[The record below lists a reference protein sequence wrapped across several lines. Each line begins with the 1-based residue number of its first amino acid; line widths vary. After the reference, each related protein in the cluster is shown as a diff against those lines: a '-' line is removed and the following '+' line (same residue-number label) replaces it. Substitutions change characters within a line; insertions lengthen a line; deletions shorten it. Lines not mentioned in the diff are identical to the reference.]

1 MKTIVLISSCDGF
14 LDCWEPMIYSIK
26 KHWPDCPF
34 PIYFVSNYKSSPE
47 KTVTFLK
54 VGKDLGFASN
64 LKNALKMVDCE
75 YVIYLQEDYFID
87 NAIDNFSIMNHI
99 QHCKDNNID
108 LLKIDDYTV
117 LRDNLRIKD
126 TIYCENPID
135 IKYSLDTSAAIWKK
149 SLLEQ
154 VCLEGYS
161 GWDFERKIVPYIQ
174 AAGIKINSE
183 IIHSSLFPQ
192 KGIKYVKYTAVTRGR
207 WTRDGVRFLRENGFD
222 NIISNRKVEGKLSAF
237 FISLYSPLSIL
248 RIPISLIIKILQ
260 KINL

>member
-1 MKTIVLISSCDGF
+1 
-14 LDCWEPMIYSIK
+14 
-26 KHWPDCPF
+26 
-34 PIYFVSNYKSSPE
+34 
-47 KTVTFLK
+47 
-54 VGKDLGFASN
+54 
-64 LKNALKMVDCE
+64 MVDCE

-87 NAIDNFSIMNHI
+87 NTIDTFSIMDHI
-99 QHCKDNNID
+99 KHCKDNKID

-126 TIYCENPID
+126 SIYCKNPID
-135 IKYSLDTSAAIWKK
+135 IRYSIDTSAAIWKK

-161 GWDFERKIVPYIQ
+161 GWDFERKIVPYLL

-192 KGIKYVKYTAVTRGR
+192 KGIKYVKNTAVTRGR
-207 WTRDGVRFLRENGFD
+207 WTRDGVRFLRENRFD
-222 NIISNRKVEGKLSAF
+222 NIISNRKIEGKLSAF
-237 FISLYSPLSIL
+237 FISFYSPLSIL
-248 RIPISLIIKILQ
+248 RKPMALIIKILQ